1 MYPYHNQIKKR
12 IKEGKLLEIIWLD
25 KEDFLFAFIF
35 IDKPTY
41 RPIRYRSAYRYMDVL
56 EKNKNLIKKKTDW
69 FSIGLNSKLKY
80 IIKL

>member
-25 KEDFLFAFIF
+25 REDFLFAFIF

-56 EKNKNLIKKKTDW
+56 EKNKNLIKKKTD
-69 FSIGLNSKLKY
+69 
-80 IIKL
+80 